1 MNERIYH
8 RNVEYVCRGR
18 WLQICA
24 CATSGM
30 CRSSNNNRMSNLVYL
45 PFCAKIAAIPQA
57 EKLQLLCK
65 WKDHPERTFFLKLD
79 KFLPLKAGM
88 SLSFSGQLL
97 PNFKLHSMCSWRSYL
112 LATMLQFEVQLD
124 WSFST
129 PGRLDKLLVVVGGCD
144 GCLSSS

>member
-1 MNERIYH
+1 MGLIVSAEYEMVSEVSIGKPILIKLVLLFLELDSRRKVERTSNKRLISPWRNYQSLLNELIYH
-8 RNVEYVCRGR
+8 RNLEDVCRGR

-65 WKDHPERTFFLKLD
+65 WKDHPERTFFKKLD
-79 KFLPLKAGM
+79 KFLPLKVGT
-88 SLSFSGQLL
+88 SLSFSG
-97 PNFKLHSMCSWRSYL
+97 
-112 LATMLQFEVQLD
+112 
-124 WSFST
+124 
-129 PGRLDKLLVVVGGCD
+129 
-144 GCLSSS
+144 